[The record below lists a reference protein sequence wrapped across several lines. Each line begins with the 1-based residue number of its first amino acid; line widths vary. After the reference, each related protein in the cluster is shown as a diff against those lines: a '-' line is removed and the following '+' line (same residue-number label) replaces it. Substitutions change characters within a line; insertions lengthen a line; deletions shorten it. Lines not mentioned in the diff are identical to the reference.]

1 MTIEESD
8 FRLTPINDSSPF
20 FDLELLDTIRP
31 KGKEARQE
39 FKNAAYGIKLETAL
53 RMIAHRRI
61 CNKYPNDSISMQ
73 TYLDE
78 FKEEIKSLKA
88 LCGN

>member
-53 RMIAHRRI
+53 RMIAHRRV
-61 CNKYPNDSISMQ
+61 CNKHPDTISMQ
-73 TYLDE
+73 TYLNE
-78 FKEEIKSLKA
+78 FKEEVKSLKA
-88 LCGN
+88 LCEN